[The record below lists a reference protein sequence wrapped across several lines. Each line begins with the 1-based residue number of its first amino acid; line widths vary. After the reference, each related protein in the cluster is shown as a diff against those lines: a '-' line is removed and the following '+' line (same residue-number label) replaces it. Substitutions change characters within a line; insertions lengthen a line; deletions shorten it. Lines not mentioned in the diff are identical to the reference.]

1 MLHFYDPPEEEDEE
15 VAQILGHPVKQT
27 QTKEA
32 TAINLN
38 FASVKETC
46 RPTGTVDE
54 REGWKV
60 EEEWGHRSINGRCCK
75 DRKEQQLEEKQ
86 KTICDGNWD
95 VVKEGN
101 DCLLDIYRD
110 WEDD

>member
-1 MLHFYDPPEEEDEE
+1 MLHFYDPPEEKDEE
-15 VAQILGHPVKQT
+15 VAQVLGHPVKQSLINAAMA
-27 QTKEA
+27 E
-32 TAINLN
+32 NLN
-38 FASVKETC
+38 FASVKGTC

-54 REGWKV
+54 EEG
-60 EEEWGHRSINGRCCK
+60 NDRCCK
-75 DRKEQQLEEKQ
+75 DRKAQQLEEKQ
-86 KTICDGNWD
+86 ETVYDGICD